1 MNKHY
6 PNYLNLLGF
15 IFLLTSCNYFG
26 KKDYVA
32 YFGGEIINP
41 TSPYVLFM
49 QNEEILDTLYLDK
62 DNRFFKKFDTLMPGM
77 YSFKHE
83 PEYQYVYFDQND
95 SLMVRLNTQDFD
107 ESVVFCGKGE
117 EKNNFL
123 MELYMKNENDRQK
136 MFEVYD
142 YEPEQFQQY
151 IDSTFLVKKDFFEQK
166 KRKLNWSEG
175 FDLYARTALYFSHY
189 IKKEIY
195 PLAHNVRT
203 GHNLFKELPATYFSH
218 RNDIDYNAKDLMFYS
233 PFMMYLNHMMSAI
246 AFEKNQDVTPQSEQL
261 LQMSLHKLYV
271 ADTIFDTQKAKNKI
285 FTHIAYSYLLED
297 QNIENNTIF
306 INAFKQ
312 KSKEEKVLAEISS
325 IGNHITNLKKGN
337 LIPLNQLHD
346 FELDTVSTKD
356 VFKRKSVV
364 FFWTSKAE
372 SHRISVHKKAL
383 ELQKKY
389 PDYDFFAINID
400 EDINDWKSTIRDL
413 NFGTIKQYRAVNFEQ
428 LKENWVLLKLHRSMI
443 LSQNGIIDKPFVN
456 LFSVDFENNLK

>member
-6 PNYLNLLGF
+6 PIYLSLVGLLSF
-15 IFLLTSCNYFG
+15 LTSCNYFG

-77 YSFKHE
+77 YLFKHE

-117 EKNNFL
+117 DKNNFL
-123 MELYMKNENDRQK
+123 MELYLKNESDRQK

-151 IDSTFLVKKDFFEQK
+151 IDSIFLVKKEFFEEK
-166 KRKLNWSEG
+166 KSKLNWSEG

-203 GHNLFKELPATYFSH
+203 GHNLFKELPASYFSH
-218 RNDIDYNAKDLMFYS
+218 RNNIDYNAKDLMFYS
-233 PFMMYLNHMMSAI
+233 PFMQYLNHMMSAI
-246 AFEKNQDVTPQSEQL
+246 AFEKTQGIVNKGDQL
-261 LQMSLHKLYV
+261 LHIGLHKLTI
-271 ADTIFDTQKAKNKI
+271 ADTIFTSQKSKNKI

-297 QNIENNTIF
+297 QDVKNNTAF
-306 INAFKQ
+306 IEAFKS
-312 KSKEEKVLAEISS
+312 KSKDLDVLNEITN
-325 IGNHITNLKKGN
+325 IGNHIHNLQVGN
-337 LIPLNQLHD
+337 KIPVNELQTLS
-346 FELDTVSTKD
+346 LDTVSSVD

-364 FFWTSKAE
+364 FFWTAKAE
-372 SHRISVHKKAL
+372 SHRYSVHKKVIDFQA
-383 ELQKKY
+383 KY
-389 PDYDFFAINID
+389 PNYDFIAINID
-400 EDINDWKSTIRDL
+400 KDFDDWQAAIKDL
-413 NFGTIKQYRAVNFEQ
+413 NYGKIKQFRAVDFEV
-428 LKENWVLLKLHRSMI
+428 LKEKWVLLKLQRSII
-443 LSQNGIIDKPFVN
+443 LNENAIIVQPFVN
-456 LFSVDFENNLK
+456 IFSVDFENYLK

>member
-6 PNYLNLLGF
+6 PIYLSLVGLLS
-15 IFLLTSCNYFG
+15 LLTSCNYFG

-62 DNRFFKKFDTLMPGM
+62 NNRFFKKFDSLVPGM

-117 EKNNFL
+117 DKNNFL
-123 MELYMKNENDRQK
+123 MELYLKNESDRQK

-142 YEPEQFQQY
+142 YEPKQFQQY
-151 IDSTFLVKKDFFEQK
+151 IDSIFLVKKEFFEDK
-166 KRKLNWSEG
+166 KSKLNWSEG

-203 GHNLFKELPATYFSH
+203 GHNLFKELPASYFSH
-218 RNDIDYNAKDLMFYS
+218 RNNIDYNAKDLMYYS
-233 PFMMYLNHMMSAI
+233 PFMQYLNHMMSAI
-246 AFEKNQDVTPQSEQL
+246 AFEKTQSIANKGEQL
-261 LQMSLHKLYV
+261 LQIGLHKLSI
-271 ADTIFDTQKAKNKI
+271 ADTIFTSQKSKNKI

-297 QNIENNTIF
+297 QDVKNNTAF
-306 INAFKQ
+306 IDAFKS
-312 KSKEEKVLAEISS
+312 KSKDPEVLNEITN
-325 IGNHITNLKKGN
+325 IGNHIHNLQIGN
-337 LIPLNQLHD
+337 KIPVNELQTLS
-346 FELDTVSTKD
+346 LDTISSVD

-372 SHRISVHKKAL
+372 SHRYSVHKKVVDF
-383 ELQKKY
+383 QTKY
-389 PDYDFFAINID
+389 PHYDFIAINID
-400 EDINDWKSTIRDL
+400 KDMEDWQAAIKDL
-413 NFGTIKQYRAVNFEQ
+413 NYGKIKQFRAVNFEV
-428 LKENWVLLKLHRSMI
+428 LKEKWVLLKLQRSMI
-443 LSQNGIIDKPFVN
+443 LNENGVIVQPFVN
-456 LFSVDFENNLK
+456 LFAVDFENHLK